1 MTKFE
6 TFRFL
11 SMDQQIKKRN
21 FRYLNDPSAINIT
34 MCVCRTLHALSVEIF
49 VAFIGCFLL
58 ILCSKKIFF
67 FCSWVTLLGYV
78 HSRTQKMYEISTR
91 AEQQIKSFASSYY
104 IASENTYLY
113 CRIILLY
120 DDAE

>member
-34 MCVCRTLHALSVEIF
+34 MCVCRTLHALSVEVF
-49 VAFIGCFLL
+49 VAFIESFLL
-58 ILCSKKIFF
+58 ILCSLKKKLRPIMSGFLESLLLDALFYRQRSNKVEKKIDGIV
-67 FCSWVTLLGYV
+67 S
-78 HSRTQKMYEISTR
+78 
-91 AEQQIKSFASSYY
+91 A
-104 IASENTYLY
+104 
-113 CRIILLY
+113 
-120 DDAE
+120 